1 MQENKNKYYDI
12 AERIYDLDGEVYECV
27 GSSLGRTFTGD
38 KRTCVNNLVMLMRTK
53 PQGHLLRSELALI
66 SNMARTI
73 RKDEDRSRLMKK
85 YDEIIKKE
93 VFVCNCCGEQIAA
106 VDESDR
112 AAFLDV
118 RKAWGYFSKWD
129 GCIHHFHI
137 CEKCYEKMIQS
148 WLYPPDVAEQTELM

>member
-1 MQENKNKYYDI
+1 
-12 AERIYDLDGEVYECV
+12 
-27 GSSLGRTFTGD
+27 
-38 KRTCVNNLVMLMRTK
+38 
-53 PQGHLLRSELALI
+53 
-66 SNMARTI
+66 
-73 RKDEDRSRLMKK
+73 MKK

-93 VFVCNCCGEQIAA
+93 VFVCNCCGELIAA

-137 CEKCYEKMIQS
+137 CEKCYEKMIQLALS
-148 WLYPPDVAEQTELM
+148 AGCGRTDGIDVKIDIVPEPLAEGDR

>member
-1 MQENKNKYYDI
+1 
-12 AERIYDLDGEVYECV
+12 
-27 GSSLGRTFTGD
+27 
-38 KRTCVNNLVMLMRTK
+38 
-53 PQGHLLRSELALI
+53 
-66 SNMARTI
+66 
-73 RKDEDRSRLMKK
+73 MKK

-137 CEKCYEKMIQS
+137 YEKMIQS

>member
-1 MQENKNKYYDI
+1 
-12 AERIYDLDGEVYECV
+12 
-27 GSSLGRTFTGD
+27 
-38 KRTCVNNLVMLMRTK
+38 
-53 PQGHLLRSELALI
+53 
-66 SNMARTI
+66 
-73 RKDEDRSRLMKK
+73 MKK

-93 VFVCNCCGEQIAA
+93 VFVCNCCGELIAA

-137 CEKCYEKMIQS
+137 CEKCYEKNDTVMALSAGCGRTDGI
-148 WLYPPDVAEQTELM
+148 DVKIDIVPEPLAEGDR

>member
-1 MQENKNKYYDI
+1 
-12 AERIYDLDGEVYECV
+12 
-27 GSSLGRTFTGD
+27 
-38 KRTCVNNLVMLMRTK
+38 
-53 PQGHLLRSELALI
+53 
-66 SNMARTI
+66 
-73 RKDEDRSRLMKK
+73 MKK

-137 CEKCYEKMIQS
+137 CGKCYEKMIQS

>member
-1 MQENKNKYYDI
+1 MPVTNETYFCIIDLVDKDHYWEN
-12 AERIYDLDGEVYECV
+12 
-27 GSSLGRTFTGD
+27 
-38 KRTCVNNLVMLMRTK
+38 
-53 PQGHLLRSELALI
+53 
-66 SNMARTI
+66 
-73 RKDEDRSRLMKK
+73 
-85 YDEIIKKE
+85 DEIIKKE
-93 VFVCNCCGEQIAA
+93 VFVCNCCGELIAA